1 MIGNLLLKG
10 IRQRGMR
17 SVWIL
22 VLILM
27 SLSVFADSA
36 HDMPMVAGKIEIALS
51 DSLREVHH
59 RERKEIVKAVVR
71 KQVSEIS
78 SRDGRAKR
86 HIMIGVALIVNLIGI
101 WVDKHKGAIS
111 DDVTQKDSVNE
122 QQERGNVEIDI
133 DPNNLGSQSK
143 TILKWLLIL
152 LGCIC
157 GIVLICSLWFWW

>member
-1 MIGNLLLKG
+1 MTGNLLLKG

-36 HDMPMVAGKIEIALS
+36 HDVPMVAGKIKIALS
-51 DSLREVHH
+51 DSLRY
-59 RERKEIVKAVVR
+59 RERKEIVKAVVQ

-86 HIMIGVALIVNLIGI
+86 HIMMGVALIVNLIGI

-111 DDVTQKDSVNE
+111 DDVTQKDSANE

-152 LGCIC
+152 WGCIC